1 METPEELEYGQ
12 DMISLLEAVWGEG
25 FMSPGGTDEIDRVLG
40 DKDLSE
46 ARVLDIGCGIGGAA
60 VHIALTRQPR
70 SVTGIDIEENL
81 VTLSA
86 SLAKKN
92 NVSAICDFQQV
103 KPGPLPFDPGSF
115 DVVFSKDSIIHIAD
129 KSGLAKDVHTLLSPG
144 GWFVASDWLC
154 GYEGK
159 PSPQMQA
166 YIEAEGLD
174 FELASAQVYQKALE
188 EADFVD
194 IEVVERNTWY
204 RNQARIERDNLAG
217 CLYDGL
223 LKQVGRDYLDRA
235 IDVWD
240 KMIVV
245 LDSGEHRPTLLRARK
260 RPL

>member
-46 ARVLDIGCGIGGAA
+46 TRVLDIGCGIGGAA

-154 GYEGK
+154 GYEGE

-188 EADFVD
+188 EAGFVD

-217 CLYDGL
+217 WLYDGL

-260 RPL
+260 RK

>member
-1 METPEELEYGQ
+1 ML
-12 DMISLLEAVWGEG
+12 
-25 FMSPGGTDEIDRVLG
+25 
-40 DKDLSE
+40 
-46 ARVLDIGCGIGGAA
+46 
-60 VHIALTRQPR
+60 
-70 SVTGIDIEENL
+70 
-81 VTLSA
+81 
-86 SLAKKN
+86 
-92 NVSAICDFQQV
+92 
-103 KPGPLPFDPGSF
+103 
-115 DVVFSKDSIIHIAD
+115 FSKDSIIHIAD

-154 GYEGK
+154 GYEGE

-194 IEVVERNTWY
+194 IEVVERNAWY

-245 LDSGEHRPTLLRARK
+245 LDSGEHRPTLLRGRK
-260 RPL
+260 KPL

>member
-60 VHIALTRQPR
+60 VHIALTRQP
-70 SVTGIDIEENL
+70 SSITGIDIEENL

-144 GWFVASDWLC
+144 GWFLASDWLC

-188 EADFVD
+188 EAGFVD

-217 CLYDGL
+217 WLYDGL

-260 RPL
+260 RK

>member
-25 FMSPGGTDEIDRVLG
+25 FMSPGGRDEIDRVLG

-46 ARVLDIGCGIGGAA
+46 TRVLDIGCGIGGAA

-115 DVVFSKDSIIHIAD
+115 DLVFSKDSIIHIAD

-194 IEVVERNTWY
+194 IEVVERNAWY

-217 CLYDGL
+217 WLYDGL